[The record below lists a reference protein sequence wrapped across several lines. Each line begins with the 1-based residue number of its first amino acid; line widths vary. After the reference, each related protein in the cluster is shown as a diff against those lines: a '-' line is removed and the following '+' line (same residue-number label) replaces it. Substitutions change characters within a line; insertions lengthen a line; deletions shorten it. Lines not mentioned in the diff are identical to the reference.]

1 MTGTVKP
8 LVVITG
14 ARGNVG
20 RALGKHLEP
29 AYQVVGIDRTVAED
43 APFPM
48 FAADFANAASI
59 ALALERI
66 ARTHGRSI
74 ATVIHLA
81 AYYELSEEDSPLY
94 QTVNV
99 DGTRELLRVLQDF
112 DVGQF
117 VFGSTMLVHRA
128 CNPGERIDENSPL
141 GPAWVYPRSKAS
153 AEKVVEECRGT
164 IPAVILRLAG
174 VYDETRMVPTLARQ
188 FARIYS
194 RDVQSYFYSGSV
206 LVGQSMLHR
215 EDMHDAF
222 SRTIDARSRLPD
234 LTTLLIGESDAMGYD
249 ALQDEIGRLMH
260 GTQDWPTLRVPKSLA
275 AAGSWVQGALE
286 PAIPDVIDAGP
297 PFIKPFMVRLADDH
311 YALDT
316 SRARALLGW
325 EARHRLKACLP
336 RMVSALR
343 RDPAAWY
350 AAHAIPAPAWLADA
364 APAGGCVDSQRTDYE
379 AMRRAQYAENRW
391 PHFANVALGA
401 WLVTQPFIIAVQ
413 EPALRA
419 AQMGLGA
426 ALMVFALASLS
437 WRATWARWTCAAI
450 GTLVMAAP
458 FVFWT
463 QSPAAYATDTL
474 IGALIFAFAVCL
486 KPEPGTSAAAAM
498 SGPTVP
504 LGWSYNPSG
513 WTQRLPI
520 IAMALLGLYV
530 SRHLAAYQLGHIPT
544 AWEPFFPGSPTDPRN
559 GTEEIITSWVAKAWP
574 YPDAAIGA
582 WTYLLE
588 ILTGIVGSRQ
598 RWRTMPWLVILFGL
612 MIAPLA
618 ITSIIFIIIQP
629 VVLGTWSTLALI
641 GAAAMLLQIPYSL
654 DEIIATLQF
663 LRRRA
668 QAGRSWVRVLLVGDT
683 DTQDAEPRRE
693 PADEFGRS
701 PMAVMRD
708 VVGGGVN
715 LPWNLLAAGAI
726 GLGLML
732 TRILFGVQGDLAH
745 VHHVIGALV
754 LTVVSVAAAE
764 VARPIR
770 FANLALGA
778 ALAATP
784 LVIEVPVAH
793 GAVTVVAGVLIA
805 ALSWRRGP
813 IVSRYAGWSRW
824 IR

>member
-1 MTGTVKP
+1 MTGARKP

-14 ARGNVG
+14 ACGNVG
-20 RALGKHLEP
+20 RALGEHLAH
-29 AYQVVGIDRTVAED
+29 AYQVVGIDRIAAED
-43 APFPM
+43 SPFPT

-66 ARTHGRSI
+66 AQTHGRTFAS
-74 ATVIHLA
+74 VIHLA
-81 AYYELSEEDSPLY
+81 AYYALSDEESPLY
-94 QTVNV
+94 QSVNV
-99 DGTRELLRVLQDF
+99 DGTRDLLRALQDF
-112 DVGQF
+112 EVQQF

-128 CNPGERIDENSPL
+128 CNPGERIDESSPID
-141 GPAWVYPRSKAS
+141 PAWVYPRSKAA
-153 AEKVVEECRGT
+153 AERVVEENHGA

-174 VYDETRMVPTLARQ
+174 VYDDERMVPTLARQ

-194 RDVQSYFYSGSV
+194 REVQSYFYSGSV
-206 LVGQSMLHR
+206 LVGQAMLHR
-215 EDMHDAF
+215 DDMHDAF
-222 SRTIDARSRLPD
+222 ARTVDARAQLPS
-234 LTTLLIGESDAMGYD
+234 LTTFLIGESDAMGYD

-286 PAIPDVIDAGP
+286 PAIPDAIDAGP

-325 EARHRLKACLP
+325 EPRHRLKASLP
-336 RMVSALR
+336 QMVAALR

-350 AAHAIPAPAWLADA
+350 AAHAIPAPAWLSDA
-364 APAGGCVDSQRTDYE
+364 PTSGGAVDAQRTDYE
-379 AMRRAQYAENRW
+379 SLRRVQYAENRW
-391 PHFANVALGA
+391 PHFANVGLGA
-401 WLVTQPFIIAVQ
+401 WLITQPFIIGVD

-419 AQMGLGA
+419 TEMGLGA
-426 ALMVFALASLS
+426 ALVVFALASLS

-520 IAMALLGLYV
+520 IAMALLGLYL

-668 QAGRSWVRVLLVGDT
+668 QAGRSWIRVLLVGDT
-683 DTQDAEPRRE
+683 DTHGTDSRPE

-701 PMAVMRD
+701 PTAIVRD

-715 LPWNLLAAGAI
+715 LPWNLLAAGTI
-726 GLGLML
+726 GMVLML
-732 TRILFGVQGDLAH
+732 TRVLFGVEGDLAN

-764 VARPIR
+764 VARSVR
-770 FANLALGA
+770 FVNLALGA
-778 ALAATP
+778 ALAASP
-784 LVIEVPVAH
+784 LVVDAPLAH
-793 GAVTVVAGVLIA
+793 GAITVVAGLSIA

-813 IVSRYAGWSRW
+813 VLSRYAGWSRW